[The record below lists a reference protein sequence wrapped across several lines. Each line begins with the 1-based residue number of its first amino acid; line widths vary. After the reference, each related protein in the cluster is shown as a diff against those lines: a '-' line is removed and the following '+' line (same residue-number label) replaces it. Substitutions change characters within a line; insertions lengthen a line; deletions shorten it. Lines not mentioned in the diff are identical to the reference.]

1 MGVSLFPDDGV
12 IWKRGRNIRFIMT
25 EVQREL
31 QKRRIGLWDGDL
43 CSLLQKQKVDYF
55 DIKESRLAV

>member
-25 EVQREL
+25 EVQQEL

-43 CSLLQKQKVDYF
+43 CSLLQTQSGLF
-55 DIKESRLAV
+55 

>member
-1 MGVSLFPDDGV
+1 MFPDDGV

-25 EVQREL
+25 EVQQEL
-31 QKRRIGLWDGDL
+31 QKRRVGRWDADL
-43 CSLLQKQKVDYF
+43 CSLLQTKWIIF